1 MMGYVES
8 PRAWSYA
15 RGMARTVGVSLP
27 DAVVEGWL
35 SRGELAL
42 IVETDR
48 PCDAVAVE
56 PAKLLSVPRTVF
68 RKMLEEF
75 PNIARDMKNRLTG
88 KLRRD
93 STFASDDHRNFN
105 RYGQSFDVGETFS
118 GVDYDT
124 VEG

>member
-42 IVETDR
+42 IVETCGR
-48 PCDAVAVE
+48 CAHVAECTDWLAHTVTTE
-56 PAKLLSVPRTVF
+56 TVPSF
-68 RKMLEEF
+68 CQNGF
-75 PNIARDMKNRLTG
+75 AIAS
-88 KLRRD
+88 LR
-93 STFASDDHRNFN
+93 S
-105 RYGQSFDVGETFS
+105 
-118 GVDYDT
+118 
-124 VEG
+124 